1 MGELLAKY
9 IAVALTSA
17 VKYLFGVSGA
27 LVAGFNF
34 LELMICTV
42 GGGMLGVIFYLYLW
56 DGILFLY
63 HKIIPPK
70 PKQFKPVGKHRRR
83 LLKFFIKYEI
93 IGIAILTPLILSVP
107 VGTILAA
114 AFEQN
119 KWKIK
124 RYMLLSF
131 TGWSLLMYLFS
142 DALYALGNMVMA
154 WFN

>member
-1 MGELLAKY
+1 MGELFAKY

-42 GGGMLGVIFYLYLW
+42 GGGMIGVIFYLYLW
-56 DGILFLY
+56 EGVLFVY
-63 HKIIPPK
+63 HKIVPLK
-70 PKQFKPVGKHRRR
+70 PKQFKPVGKHRRK

-93 IGIAILTPLILSVP
+93 IGIAILTPLIFSVP

-114 AFEQN
+114 AFEEN

-124 RYMLLSF
+124 RYMLISF
-131 TGWSLLMYLFS
+131 VCWSLLMYLFS
-142 DALYALGNMVMA
+142 DALYALGNFIMQL
-154 WFN
+154 FQ